1 MPLGQAQGH
10 GMRQLAPGSG
20 PGWAA
25 PENSGIRRFA
35 GDYRLYDVDEEDQEF
50 YEWIFGG
57 YKPLEELPEHTSLQ
71 RAVKAHLATGG
82 RLGMARGVLTH
93 KAITENQGAM
103 GGRI

>member
-1 MPLGQAQGH
+1 M
-10 GMRQLAPGSG
+10 
-20 PGWAA
+20 
-25 PENSGIRRFA
+25 
-35 GDYRLYDVDEEDQEF
+35 D
-50 YEWIFGG
+50 G

-82 RLGMARGVLTH
+82 RLGMARGVLTN

>member
-35 GDYRLYDVDEEDQEF
+35 GDYRLYDADEEDQEF
-50 YEWIFGG
+50 YEWMG
-57 YKPLEELPEHTSLQ
+57 TSPWKNCRSIPASSGQ
-71 RAVKAHLATGG
+71 
-82 RLGMARGVLTH
+82 
-93 KAITENQGAM
+93 
-103 GGRI
+103 